1 MTILF
6 TILAFLVALGILIV
20 FHEFGHYLVARWC
33 GVRVLRFSIGFGR
46 PLLKKRWGKD
56 QTEWVIAAFPIGGYV
71 KMLDEREGEVAPKDL
86 MYSFNGKSVT
96 QRFAI
101 VVAGPVANFLL
112 AILLYWAVFMLGI
125 TGMKPIIG
133 TVIPDTPAAS
143 SAFEKGDT
151 ILRIGTESI
160 ATWEDARWMLLK
172 KVTEKSTSVE
182 VESLDRN
189 GKVSWREL
197 DLSRISADD
206 LEINFLQKLGL
217 NNYQPTVRPFIA
229 KVSENTAASRS
240 GLLVNDE
247 ILMVNGKKITLWEEL
262 IYQIQNNPKQSMVM
276 EIRRN
281 SALIK
286 IDITPD
292 AIIQNGKT
300 IGRIGIEPQ
309 IIHSELEKLLVK
321 INYPA
326 STAAVMAVKKTW
338 DISVFTLKMLWRMV
352 EGNVSW
358 KNLSGPIVIADYA
371 GKSAQIGLASYC
383 AFLALISIS
392 LGVLNLLP
400 IPLLDGGHLM
410 YYVIEIIK
418 GSPLSE
424 KIMGIS
430 QQIGMM
436 LLFILMILAMYND
449 INRFISN

>member
-6 TILAFLVALGILIV
+6 TILAFLIALGILIV

-56 QTEWVIAAFPIGGYV
+56 QTEWVITAFPIGGYV

-160 ATWEDARWMLLK
+160 ATWEDARWILLK

-189 GKVSWREL
+189 GKASWREL

-206 LEINFLQKLGL
+206 LEIN
-217 NNYQPTVRPFIA
+217 
-229 KVSENTAASRS
+229 
-240 GLLVNDE
+240 LLRC
-247 ILMVNGKKITLWEEL
+247 LKIVQL
-262 IYQIQNNPKQSMVM
+262 V
-276 EIRRN
+276 
-281 SALIK
+281 
-286 IDITPD
+286 DPD
-292 AIIQNGKT
+292 
-300 IGRIGIEPQ
+300 
-309 IIHSELEKLLVK
+309 
-321 INYPA
+321 
-326 STAAVMAVKKTW
+326 
-338 DISVFTLKMLWRMV
+338 
-352 EGNVSW
+352 
-358 KNLSGPIVIADYA
+358 
-371 GKSAQIGLASYC
+371 C
-383 AFLALISIS
+383 
-392 LGVLNLLP
+392 
-400 IPLLDGGHLM
+400 
-410 YYVIEIIK
+410 
-418 GSPLSE
+418 
-424 KIMGIS
+424 
-430 QQIGMM
+430 
-436 LLFILMILAMYND
+436 
-449 INRFISN
+449 